1 MKIKNIILLILLSLI
16 IIVGF
21 AGCSLFG
28 TKIDERIDSFISDL
42 NNDRA
47 NAYNNF
53 HPDKTTDY
61 SVIKPATYWDTDF
74 PSGTPDYS
82 ISGLDDSDSDNVT
95 ATIDGAADT
104 GFGGPKPIKFKMAKD
119 GYDWMIEELTLDGTL
134 IVD

>member
-1 MKIKNIILLILLSLI
+1 MKIRNIILLIILGII

-47 NAYNNF
+47 NAYTNF
-53 HPDKTTDY
+53 HPDKTDWY
-61 SVIKPATYWDTDF
+61 NNIKPATFWDTDF
-74 PSGTPDYS
+74 PIGTPDYNL
-82 ISGLDDSDSDNVT
+82 SGLDDGDSDNVT
-95 ATIDGAADT
+95 ATIDGAADN

-119 GYDWMIEELTLDGTL
+119 GFDWMIEELTLDGTK

>member
-1 MKIKNIILLILLSLI
+1 MKIRNIILLIILSLI

-21 AGCSLFG
+21 TGCSLFG

-61 SVIKPATYWDTDF
+61 NAIKSATYWDTDF
-74 PSGTPDYS
+74 PSGTPNYS

-95 ATIDGAADT
+95 AEISGPS
-104 GFGGPKPIKFKMAKD
+104 GFSTQEITFSMAKD
-119 GYDWMIEELTLDGTL
+119 GCDWMIVEVFLELEGKV
-134 IVD
+134 VD

>member
-1 MKIKNIILLILLSLI
+1 MKIKNITLLIIFGVI

-47 NAYNNF
+47 NAYLNF

-61 SVIKPATYWDTDF
+61 NTIKSAAYWDTNF
-74 PSGTPDYS
+74 PSGTPNYS
-82 ISGLDDSDSDNVT
+82 ISDLDDSDSDYVT
-95 ATIDGAADT
+95 ASITGPAGFAASE
-104 GFGGPKPIKFKMAKD
+104 IEFKMAKD
-119 GYDWMIEELTLDGTL
+119 GFDWMIEEAFLDDVKV
-134 IVD
+134 VD